1 MVRARERLARPAADC
16 HDGAVGD
23 QAAVSRNER
32 IGFWAILAVA
42 VVLRIIAFNP
52 YSAHHPDE
60 TIQYLEQ
67 AHRIVFGYGFVPWEF
82 RYFIR
87 SWFIPLILVPPMQ
100 LGEWL
105 DPGGTLY
112 LILPR
117 AMVAAFN
124 LAPVVAAWF
133 IGRRCSNQHAIVAMA
148 VMAIWVESVLFS
160 VQILSESLATSCFFI
175 AAALL
180 HPKARLSSIALAGMM
195 LALACLMRFQFGP
208 AIAAYCLLVA
218 RTDWRIWKGLLL
230 GGVPVIIGGG
240 LLDLVMGLAPYEWV
254 LTNYRM
260 NIVEGRMLQIGG
272 VSHWTYA
279 QAILIYWKAAI
290 LVIPFLAALAWRRH
304 GALLAA
310 AAVNTLVHQLIGH
323 KEYRY
328 IWFSMEIILLVA
340 AIGSVELVRSSAL
353 VRRLAKPDG
362 TAVTLSL
369 IAAWAAASLSLAR
382 TDTYRFDWRASGEP
396 SRLAAQALHDPK
408 VCGLAVPR
416 RTYSWFGYAL
426 LHEDKPLF
434 LVPAKGKRKASEPL
448 PSGLGYNAIIRLAN
462 ETPPPEFG
470 TRVRCAGGPRDR
482 VCLYQRTG
490 GCSVDPAS
498 RHYLYQET
506 LDRLDM

>member
-1 MVRARERLARPAADC
+1 M
-16 HDGAVGD
+16 GD
-23 QAAVSRNER
+23 KAAVSRNER
-32 IGFWAILAVA
+32 IWFWALLAA
-42 VVLRIIAFNP
+42 AIALRIVAFNP

-67 AHRIVFGYGFVPWEF
+67 AHRIVFGYGVVPWEF

-117 AMVAAFN
+117 AMIATFN

-133 IGRRCSNQHAIVAMA
+133 IARRSSPQHAIVAMA

-180 HPKARLSSIALAGMM
+180 QPKARLSAIALAGMLLG
-195 LALACLMRFQFGP
+195 LAGLMRFQFGP
-208 AIAAYCLLVA
+208 AIGVYCLIVA

-240 LLDLVMGLAPYEWV
+240 LLDLAMGLTPYEWV
-254 LTNYRM
+254 LINYRM

-279 QAILIYWKAAI
+279 QAIMVYWKVAM
-290 LVIPFLAALAWRRH
+290 LVIPLLAALAWRRH

-310 AAVNTLVHQLIGH
+310 AAINILVHQFVGH

-328 IWFSMEIILLVA
+328 IWFSMQIILLVA
-340 AIGSVELVRSSAL
+340 AIGSAELVRSTVL
-353 VRRLAKPDG
+353 GRRLARPDG
-362 TAVTLSL
+362 AKVTAALV
-369 IAAWAAASLSLAR
+369 AAWGVASLSLAL
-382 TDTYRFDWRASGEP
+382 TETFRFDWRASGEP
-396 SRLAAQALHDPK
+396 SRLAAQALQNPG

-416 RTYSWFGYAL
+416 GPYTWFGYAL
-426 LHEDKPLF
+426 LHQDKPLF
-434 LVPAKGKRKASEPL
+434 LIPADGKRSLGEPL
-448 PSGLGYNAIIRLAN
+448 PSGLGYNAIISFAN
-462 ETPPPEFG
+462 EALPPGFE
-470 TRVRCAGGPRDR
+470 TRVQCAGGPRDR
-482 VCLYQRTG
+482 VCLYRREG
-490 GCSVDPAS
+490 SCRIDPAS
-498 RHYLYQET
+498 RHYLYQVT